1 MLEWLLFGIAA
12 ASGGMAGQADSAAA
26 PVAQP
31 APAQA
36 AAAPVQ
42 PPQPPSQSTAVPP
55 PPTGKF
61 TTAAEVRPIMNA
73 TRGQWVAVREY
84 DGQDIIYFTQLLSWR
99 CGLSAIRYS
108 VNGGPMQV
116 YPLPPCHEDMAQPNV
131 LLDNEAMP
139 IMGLPPKSVQSLD
152 VEVFYDDTTI
162 DSASYQRNQVLI
174 P

>member
-1 MLEWLLFGIAA
+1 MLDWLLFGIAA
-12 ASGGMAGQADSAAA
+12 AAGGVGGQADSAAPA
-26 PVAQP
+26 PMPPASETAQPVAPQPPATPAQP
-31 APAQA
+31 AA
-36 AAAPVQ
+36 
-42 PPQPPSQSTAVPP
+42 

-139 IMGLPPKSVQSLD
+139 IMGLPPKSVQTVE
-152 VEVFYDDTTI
+152 VEVFYDDTSI